1 MVIGKQKNL
10 GIRQTRRGFTLPE
23 LLIAAV
29 VFVLTFVGILLSYL
43 RCMEL
48 NELSR
53 NSSLAVAAVKSRM
66 EDIKNTD
73 FVNISSTYDKIAFS
87 ANGINGKGVSYVEDV
102 ATDPKLLKVTISFC
116 WKQKSGLLVG
126 EDNDLDGQ
134 LDAGEDKNANNILD
148 SITQVVSYV
157 YDTE

>member
-1 MVIGKQKNL
+1 MFANRKIYGQKA
-10 GIRQTRRGFTLPE
+10 FTLPE
-23 LLIAAV
+23 LLIATI

-48 NELSR
+48 SEMAR

-73 FVNISSTYDKIAFS
+73 FVNISGTYDKIAFS
-87 ANGINGKGVSYVEDV
+87 ADGISGQGVSYVEDV
-102 ATDPKLLKVTISFC
+102 VTDPKLLKVTISFS

-126 EDNDLDGQ
+126 EDDDLDGQ
-134 LDAGEDKNANNILD
+134 LDAGEDKNANNLLD
-148 SITQVVSYV
+148 SIAQAVSYV

>member
-1 MVIGKQKNL
+1 MKL
-10 GIRQTRRGFTLPE
+10 GNRKIWDHKGFTLSE
-23 LLIAAV
+23 LLIATV
-29 VFVLTFVGILLSYL
+29 VFILTFVGILLSYL

-48 NELSR
+48 NEMAG

-73 FVNISSTYDKIAFS
+73 FVNISSNYDRVAFS
-87 ANGINGKGVSYVEDV
+87 ANGINGQGVSYVEDV
-102 ATDPKLLKVTISFC
+102 VTDPKLLKVTISFS

-126 EDNDLDGQ
+126 EDDDLDGQ
-134 LDAGEDKNANNILD
+134 LDAGEDKNANNMLD
-148 SITQVVSYV
+148 SIAQVVSYV

>member
-1 MVIGKQKNL
+1 MFANRKIYDQKA
-10 GIRQTRRGFTLPE
+10 FTLPE
-23 LLIAAV
+23 LLIATV

-73 FVNISSTYDKIAFS
+73 FVNILNTYDKVAFS
-87 ANGINGKGVSYVEDV
+87 ANGINGQGVSYVEDV
-102 ATDPKLLKVTISFC
+102 ATDPKLLKVTISFS

-126 EDNDLDGQ
+126 EDDDLDGQ
-134 LDAGEDKNANNILD
+134 LDAGEDKNVNNILD